1 MFRSTMLLPSFASTT
16 LPAANACAGTSSA
29 SIAHR
34 VRSFFIAV
42 LLSQVNVSAGQH
54 PAVLHDNA
62 GMILRR
68 GESCAIR
75 RDFEVVGKAWGIAST
90 AGGGTGRLAGQAR
103 ARKRLAG
110 AGAVGGVTQR
120 PPCSGGGGR

>member
-16 LPAANACAGTSSA
+16 LPAGNASAGTSSA

-75 RDFEVVGKAWGIAST
+75 RDCEVVGKAWGIAST
-90 AGGGTGRLAGQAR
+90 AGCGTATLAGPPV
-103 ARKRLAG
+103 ARKRLACPG
-110 AGAVGGVTQR
+110 ALAGCAE
-120 PPCSGGGGR
+120 PPAATVSAGR

>member
-75 RDFEVVGKAWGIAST
+75 RDFEVVGKAWGSASR
-90 AGGGTGRLAGQAR
+90 AGCGTGSLAGPPV
-103 ARKRLAG
+103 ARKRLACPG
-110 AGAVGGVTQR
+110 ALAAGPEPR
-120 PPCSGGGGR
+120 PAKVSAGS